1 MAKGDT
7 STSAD
12 GGGPSSAFSEALDF
26 VSPSNGPREGDDFAF
41 DETRLGQSNSVFAD
55 GQVIAAPSAPNYP
68 VPMAPMQTPPPMMV
82 PQGRV
87 ISTDDLSAREVRR
100 RVRLQA
106 RKVRR
111 IVRHIEPWSVFKV
124 SLLFY
129 LCLWVILVL
138 AGVLLWS
145 VALRAGTIDT
155 VTEFVKSLGAAED
168 FAVDGS
174 VIFRVYS
181 VAGLVLAIAGTAFN
195 VLLCVLFN
203 LISDL
208 MGGIRLTVIEE
219 ESARFRPPRRRR
231 R

>member
-1 MAKGDT
+1 VAKGDT

-26 VSPSNGPREGDDFAF
+26 VSPSTGQSDDHVAF
-41 DETRLGQSNSVFAD
+41 DEARLGQSNSVFAD
-55 GQVIAAPSAPNYP
+55 GQVIAVPSAPNYP
-68 VPMAPMQTPPPMMV
+68 APVGPMQAPPPMMV

-87 ISTDDLSAREVRR
+87 ISTDDLSSREVRR
-100 RVRLQA
+100 RTRLQA

-111 IVRHIEPWSVFKV
+111 IIRHIEPWSVFKV

-168 FAVDGS
+168 FGVDGT
-174 VIFRVYS
+174 VIFRVYT